1 MPFIVIRG
9 TYHIVGYDPDGDSVR
24 FQANDKTNWDKL
36 SGRVDLNA
44 REHAQL
50 RLEGI
55 DTLETHFQGQHQPM
69 DLAVKALD
77 FLLHELK
84 ITGAQFD
91 PLMLNVTNANDGTAG
106 YIVTREAEHNGRP
119 VAFAFSGDPP
129 KPDGSSV
136 FFTTTWMKDS
146 LNYHSVLEGLAYPTY
161 YTGLFPDLR
170 GELTHAMTIAR
181 AASREIWSRDATMTG
196 FAVPDLQAITENSV
210 ILPKLFRRLVEF
222 LRGGGT
228 AAGFKEFM
236 RKKAE
241 PITILPQAHFT
252 HFDTVIDVQGI
263 TVKLTESPENLVFN
277 S

>member
-196 FAVPDLQAITENSV
+196 FAVPDLQAIT
-210 ILPKLFRRLVEF
+210 
-222 LRGGGT
+222 T
-228 AAGFKEFM
+228 AADKARREDSRSDRALSGRATWWTSAARGRRSSNASLMTWPHRAEAQSRFSDALT
-236 RKKAE
+236 RKS
-241 PITILPQAHFT
+241 
-252 HFDTVIDVQGI
+252 
-263 TVKLTESPENLVFN
+263 SPRAN
-277 S
+277 SFH